1 MSKKSVIDQM
11 YTIPGQKIMIGH
23 LHSEKAGDG
32 NQAERQRDIH
42 GRLSHWVP
50 LHLDDHVFGDGGD
63 DRIMQIKY

>member
-1 MSKKSVIDQM
+1 
-11 YTIPGQKIMIGH
+11 MIGH

-32 NQAERQRDIH
+32 DKAERQRDIY

-63 DRIMQIKY
+63 DLIMQIEY